1 MQQRLM
7 RLLDGRGGS
16 KACTIG
22 MVDNRGAFVVLTDE
36 NDGRHMRF
44 SDEADVIAQLEE
56 LNDKL
61 MRDYEKLEASLSRQ
75 QAETTKA
82 KKRGENNADLVSD
95 LRHQVERKQEHI
107 RAMSRDYDALKK
119 VALELLSTYVTD
131 GSATLA
137 RKVLEGRLKQVSKD
151 GS

>member
-22 MVDNRGAFVVLTDE
+22 MVDNRGAFVVLVDE

-44 SDEADVIAQLEE
+44 SNEADVIAQLEE

-61 MRDYEKLEASLSRQ
+61 MHDYEKLEVSLSRQ

-107 RAMSRDYDALKK
+107 RAMSRDYDALEK
-119 VALELLSTYVTD
+119 VALELLSTYVTGGD
-131 GSATLA
+131 GTKA
-137 RKVLEGRLKQVSKD
+137 RQMLDKEVHR
-151 GS
+151 